1 MGRERIRLHVKGKI
15 LGYLGSTTKHFAH
28 TSLIKLDGVHS
39 RDETRFYG
47 GKRVAYIYKAKTIKQ
62 GTKFRCLWGKV
73 TRAHGTSG
81 VVRATFQKNLP
92 PHSLGKNCRVM
103 LYPSSI

>member
-1 MGRERIRLHVKGKI
+1 MGYRHSRLFVKGKI
-15 LGYLGSTTKHFAH
+15 IGYRGSSTRRNTQVSLLKLEGVESREETK
-28 TSLIKLDGVHS
+28 
-39 RDETRFYG
+39 FYS

-73 TRAHGTSG
+73 TCAHGISG
-81 VVRATFQKNLP
+81 VVCAIFQKNL

-103 LYPSSI
+103 LYP